1 MRTRLPVKKKS
12 GLLLALV
19 LLACGAPPAVQ
30 TSASAGTQGAR
41 AKAPAA
47 DPLVA
52 AATSPGAPVA
62 PLSPVAVEQEL
73 ERIAGPAGPDT
84 AGQRFWPGF
93 DPLAIPLALYDGQA
107 TWLFRHPHPP
117 AEFGPGRGGARI
129 ADGRPE
135 TLRANTGAEIGGVP
149 TATLLLTLAH
159 SARDWAAVAVHEAFH
174 VFSRQHHPGWAGD
187 EMELF
192 VYPLEAKEPL
202 ALRRQETQALR
213 RALAASTTGDIAA
226 TSCWADL
233 AVRLRKERFALL
245 PKEAVA
251 YERGTELNEGLA
263 TYVEGLARGESGMD
277 LPADDFPT
285 EKVRDRAY
293 VVGRA
298 EAILLDRLDSSWKE
312 RLDGAKE
319 GQPGTLDELLAAA
332 SAVRS
337 GPHPCALSPG
347 EIAAAVRRAGEDLDR
362 LAHERQAARAAFLG
376 KPGWSVIVLAAD
388 DPLWPQ
394 GFDPLNVL
402 RLGEGEVLHRRW
414 VKLGNGDAEFE
425 VLDREALTQGVG
437 PHPILQ
443 GVRQLTVTGLPEK
456 PEVREQGGWA
466 RLKAPGFTAKLKSAT
481 LEISHRE
488 VRIKLK
494 GAAVPPVSPRVSAP
508 SPAPPPGAAAAP
520 HREPGPPT
528 STG

>member
-1 MRTRLPVKKKS
+1 MRARVPVRKKS

-19 LLACGAPPAVQ
+19 LLACGVPPAVK
-30 TSASAGTQGAR
+30 TAAPAGTQAAQ

-47 DPLVA
+47 DPPA
-52 AATSPGAPVA
+52 AAAISSV
-62 PLSPVAVEQEL
+62 SPVAVEQEL
-73 ERIAGPAGPDT
+73 ERIAGSGTP
-84 AGQRFWPGF
+84 GQRFWPGF

-117 AEFGPGRGGARI
+117 AEFGPGQGGARI

-149 TATLLLTLAH
+149 TATLLLTPAH

-213 RALAASTTGDIAA
+213 RALAASGASAA
-226 TSCWADL
+226 SCWADL

-245 PKEAVA
+245 PQEAVA

-298 EAILLDRLDSSWKE
+298 EAILLDRLEPSWKE
-312 RLDGAKE
+312 RLGGVTGALGSSA

-347 EIAAAVRRAGEDLDR
+347 EIAAAVRRAGEDVDR

-481 LEISHRE
+481 IEISHRE
-488 VRIKLK
+488 VRIRLK
-494 GAAVPPVSPRVSAP
+494 GAAVPPVSPRA

-520 HREPGPPT
+520 HREPRPPT